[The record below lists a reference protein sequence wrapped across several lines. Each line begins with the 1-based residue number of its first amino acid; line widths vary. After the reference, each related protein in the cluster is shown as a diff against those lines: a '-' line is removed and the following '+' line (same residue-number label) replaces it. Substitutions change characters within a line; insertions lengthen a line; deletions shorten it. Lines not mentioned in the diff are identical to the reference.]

1 MSKEKKPLNFF
12 IKSLVT
18 AILVLGLSYTIYTN
32 LIIKKEAA
40 ALDQSNLAPDFTLQ
54 DLNSNEVK
62 LSDYRGKGVLL
73 NFWATYCPPCEKE
86 MPYLNNVYQQYKDK
100 GIEILAV
107 NAQEPRI
114 IVSPF
119 VSEKKLSFPILL
131 DRTGEA
137 VDLYKVNNLPV
148 TYLINENG
156 EITQTIFGELT
167 EKKVRIYLESIIPK
181 DKKL

>member
-1 MSKEKKPLNFF
+1 MSKEKKPVNFF

-18 AILVLGLSYTIYTN
+18 AILVLGLGYTIYTN
-32 LIIKKEAA
+32 LIIKNEAVTI
-40 ALDQSNLAPDFTLQ
+40 DQSNLAPDFTLQ
-54 DLNSNEVK
+54 DLKGNEVK
-62 LSDYRGKGVLL
+62 LSDYRGKGVIL

-86 MPYLNNVYQQYKDK
+86 MPYLNKVYQEYEDK

-119 VSEKKLSFPILL
+119 VLEKKLSFSILL

-137 VDLYKVNNLPV
+137 IEQYKVNNLPV
-148 TYLINENG
+148 TYLINEDG
-156 EITQTIFGELT
+156 EITQTISGELT
-167 EKKVRIYLESIIPK
+167 EKKVRSYVESIIPN
-181 DKKL
+181 